1 LGIELIKIIYDGDPG
16 IDDALAI
23 LYALKSPKTMPL
35 GITTVAGNVGIEKGT
50 KNALNLVEMA
60 ERGRIPVAIGATKP
74 LIREHVQA
82 EEFHGQD
89 GLGNTNLSAPNLKPE
104 QNHATDQIVSSI
116 MANKGE
122 VVLVAVG
129 PLTNLAIA
137 VIKEPS
143 IISHVRKVIIMGGAI
158 RVPGNVTMASE
169 FNMYADPEAAKIVFG
184 SGLPITLVSLDVTM
198 NRRNVLTSSRL
209 KEIEDAE
216 TRAGGFIGRI
226 ARFYIESCRKHGE
239 EGFMH
244 DPLAVGIAIDEELLT
259 ECEHIYVD
267 VETEGR
273 ITLGKTQADLRVHP
287 KYPPNLTHCVQINYE
302 RFFGD
307 FIDTLKHS

>member
-1 LGIELIKIIYDGDPG
+1 LIKIIYDGDPG

-35 GITTVAGNVGIEKGT
+35 GITTVAGNVGLEKGT
-50 KNALNLVEMA
+50 RNALKLVEMS
-60 ERGRIPVAIGATKP
+60 ERGRIPVAMGATKP
-74 LIREHVQA
+74 LIREHVKA

-89 GLGNTNLSAPNLKPE
+89 GLGNTNLPVPNLKPE
-104 QNHATDQIVSSI
+104 QDHATDQIVSKI

-122 VVLVAVG
+122 VVLIAVG

-137 VIKEPS
+137 VIKEPD
-143 IISHVRKVIIMGGAI
+143 IVSHVRKAVLMGGAI

-209 KEIEDAE
+209 KEIEDAG
-216 TRAGGFIGRI
+216 TKLGGFIGKI
-226 ARFYIESCRKHGE
+226 ARFYIDSCKKHGE

-244 DPLAVGIAIDEELLT
+244 DPLAVGLAINEELLT
-259 ECEHIYVD
+259 ESEHIYVD

-273 ITLGKTQADLRVHP
+273 IALGKTQADLRVQP
-287 KYPPNLTHCVQINYE
+287 QYPPNITHCVQINYE
-302 RFFGD
+302 RFFAD
-307 FIDTLKHS
+307 FIDTLKRS